1 MNVSIDRSLQKPQ
14 DYASDGSDAIG
25 FVQFW
30 GNSPALNL
38 LADDPQASAF
48 GPAAVG
54 TQIGGY
60 VPPKEDEAKDIDLG
74 IYEDVG
80 NGQEG
85 DEARPKPLPEGETIN
100 VLISAG
106 ADVRHVVK
114 SLARR
119 PKGLKH
125 VRFYLHEKQHEVLA
139 RHLLFLQ
146 IVNNKALTIRERM
159 EVFLSLYGNT
169 LVRERDCS
177 YVSELA
183 PELVELIT
191 ENSAHP
197 LAEKIDLSQLKFKD
211 RDILQEVFKGWFKDV
226 PFDVEALREQR
237 CRGFYRARYD
247 YRKNLMDY
255 DYQTFI
261 KEVAGIIH
269 WFHYKQFG
277 HTGVAFETRLA
288 SYASPNRTLASYTE
302 AMDRSKGNT
311 VQVRGYWGDIVN
323 SPYHGFCT
331 RTDPEV
337 RHRLFKI
344 NSQQY
349 RHTETDIAE
358 YNLTA
363 YISEL
368 ETGQRFSL
376 PPEKPE
382 EFTYPY
388 ASPLDELRAADKV
401 EEVEDPPK
409 AVIEEEKPRQ
419 RRQKKVNWPPL
430 TSAMEGVEIVLLA
443 GDPLEVLKKP
453 KYRGLFHRAFI
464 GAMGCMPVFQEF
476 DLKGGAE
483 QKGDFGAKREESV
496 FASIMAEGGE
506 VIFETLKY
514 QAHFEGM
521 TRLGFRHRVAQAAH
535 LAGWRLQDERR
546 SLPKLEKDMQER
558 QARAH
563 ERNATDFLR
572 FVVMSGAACEA
583 EK

>member
-1 MNVSIDRSLQKPQ
+1 VTARAGAK
-14 DYASDGSDAIG
+14 AGHSDPVVLNGRAIAQRIKG
-25 FVQFW
+25 T
-30 GNSPALNL
+30 P
-38 LADDPQASAF
+38 
-48 GPAAVG
+48 VG

-60 VPPKEDEAKDIDLG
+60 VPPKADDEAPNDDLR
-74 IYEDVG
+74 IYEDAG

-85 DEARPKPLPEGETIN
+85 DEPRPKPLAEGETVN
-100 VLISAG
+100 VLIFAG
-106 ADVRHVVK
+106 ADIRHVVK

-119 PKGLKH
+119 PKELKR
-125 VRFYLHEKQHEVLA
+125 VRFFLHEKEHEVLA

-146 IVNNKALTIRERM
+146 IINNKALTVRERM

-177 YVSELA
+177 YVSEIA

-197 LAEKIDLSQLKFKD
+197 LAEKVDLSQLKFKD
-211 RDILQEVFKGWFKDV
+211 RDILQDIFKGWFKDV

-237 CRGFYRARYD
+237 CRGYYRARYD

-255 DYQTFI
+255 DYQNFI

-288 SYASPNRTLASYTE
+288 SYSSPNRTLASYTE
-302 AMDRSKGNT
+302 AMDRSKGSS

-323 SPYHGFCT
+323 GPYHAFCT

-363 YISEL
+363 YISEM
-368 ETGQRFSL
+368 ETGQRFTL

-382 EFTYPY
+382 EFEYPY
-388 ASPLDELRAADKV
+388 ASPLDELRAVDKV
-401 EEVEDPPK
+401 EEVEEETPK
-409 AVIEEEKPRQ
+409 VVEEEKPRQ

-430 TSAMEGVEIVLLA
+430 TPAMEGVEFVLLA

-483 QKGDFGAKREESV
+483 QKGDFGAKKEESV
-496 FASIMAEGGE
+496 FASVMAEGGE

-514 QAHFEGM
+514 QAHFNGP
-521 TRLGFRHRVAQAAH
+521 TRMGFRHRVAQAAH
-535 LAGWRLQDERR
+535 LAGWKLQDERR

-558 QARAH
+558 QARAN
-563 ERNATDFLR
+563 ERNATDFMR
-572 FVVMSGAACEA
+572 FVVMPGPEA
-583 EK
+583 ET